1 MNRVN
6 SYLRFIYM
14 YMVKTWNIGPDNNN
28 FVETETRSFATK
40 IMKCNFFSH
49 EILYFIVVKLPC
61 YICYTRYNATCFK
74 ENAASL
80 FWNQQNCKMSRG
92 TLLQVFVG
100 GGKRYHFPSPQQGQ
114 KGLTMGRHHPSGWRG
129 CFVKGHFFQPCRHQ
143 GNGLS
148 RMDKSNHCG
157 VATNIGNRCHFGM
170 AADNEQEWPLWMIA
184 S

>member
-40 IMKCNFFSH
+40 IMKCNFFSQ

-80 FWNQQNCKMSRG
+80 FWNQQNSKMSRG

-129 CFVKGHFFQPCRHQ
+129 CFVKGHFFSHAGIKGTGWVGWANQTIVELQ
-143 GNGLS
+143 QTLETDAILEWLLT
-148 RMDKSNHCG
+148 M
-157 VATNIGNRCHFGM
+157 NRNDPF
-170 AADNEQEWPLWMIA
+170 E
-184 S
+184 